1 MSMVLGVALGVGL
14 ALSFNGFFEVFGFI
28 FQIFQSDGNT
38 LTITRN
44 LVYPWTSLALVSASV
59 FGAVVLAL
67 LITTRRTLAADL
79 ASVLKGE

>member
-1 MSMVLGVALGVGL
+1 MM
-14 ALSFNGFFEVFGFI
+14 NM
-28 FQIFQSDGNT
+28 

-44 LVYPWTSLALVSASV
+44 LVYPWASLALVSASV

>member
-1 MSMVLGVALGVGL
+1 MVLGVALGIGL

-44 LVYPWTSLALVSASV
+44 LVYPWASLALVSASV

-67 LITTRRTLAADL
+67 LVTTRRTLAADL